1 MAVKDISNITA
12 LHKAGTVLPGLMNF
26 SAIKREHNVT
36 WPLAAGEI
44 TLQTGLFRDLLR
56 LSLEHVP
63 VDEQYYLRT
72 YPDVGVAVEQGAFTS
87 PRHHYVEFGYF
98 EDRWPFRI
106 VVDEEFYFR
115 LNPDIKAGVDAGV
128 IPSAQF
134 HFERHGFKE
143 GRLPR
148 EGWSLLTN

>member
-1 MAVKDISNITA
+1 MAVKDVDKKIPSPE
-12 LHKAGTVLPGLMNF
+12 AGIVLPGLMNF
-26 SAIKREHNVT
+26 GAIQAGHNVI

-44 TLQTGLFRDLLR
+44 TLQMGLFRDLLR
-56 LSLEHVP
+56 LALEFVP

-87 PRHHYVEFGYF
+87 PRHHYIEFGYF

-115 LNPDIKAGVDAGV
+115 SNPDIKASVNGGL
-128 IPSAQF
+128 IPSAQV

-148 EGWSLLTN
+148 EGWSLLAN